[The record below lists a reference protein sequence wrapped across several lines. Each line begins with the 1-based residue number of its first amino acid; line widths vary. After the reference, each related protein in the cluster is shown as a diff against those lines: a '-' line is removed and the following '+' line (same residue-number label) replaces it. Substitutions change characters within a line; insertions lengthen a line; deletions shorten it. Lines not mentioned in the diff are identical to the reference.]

1 MDMRELADSLGER
14 IEQVLPEGL
23 ASSRQDLHS
32 NISALIQEG
41 LGKLDVVTRE
51 DFDRQADILAATRGR
66 LEQAEKLLSVLEEK
80 LSENKPTS

>member
-1 MDMRELADSLGER
+1 MDMRELADNLGEK

-32 NISALIQEG
+32 NISTLIQEG

-51 DFDRQADILAATRGR
+51 EFDRQADILAATRGR
-66 LEQAEKLLSVLEEK
+66 LEQAEKLLSALEAQ
-80 LSENKPTS
+80 LSEDKPTS